1 MNSKQKRSD
10 SVSKEKRNSQK
21 KYPEINMANSTFY
34 NMLFFTMLENVE
46 LTCWFPGIF
55 LNNKDLN
62 NCVHT

>member
-21 KYPEINMANSTFY
+21 KYPEINMVNSTFY

>member
-46 LTCWFPGIF
+46 LTC
-55 LNNKDLN
+55 
-62 NCVHT
+62 